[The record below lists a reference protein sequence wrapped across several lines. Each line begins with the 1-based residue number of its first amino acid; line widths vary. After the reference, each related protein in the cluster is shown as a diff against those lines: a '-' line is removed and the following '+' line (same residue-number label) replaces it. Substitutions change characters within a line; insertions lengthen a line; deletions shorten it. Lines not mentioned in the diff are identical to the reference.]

1 MKRLTLAA
9 LMVGLTL
16 SMGGGAFAQAG
27 AAARTAAREVVEQFT
42 KRTAAEGAEALSRE
56 LAEFG
61 GETAVRETL
70 ERVAAE
76 SGEATMRRAAAL
88 TQRHGLDALRA
99 VRRLPAGAT
108 GPVIEAVEQTAPDL
122 VGPALRA
129 LAREG
134 EGETLAQLT
143 ARFGPNAL
151 EAAARHPGVGTPLVQ
166 KLGDEGIQLSRA
178 LTTDQ
183 AMAVARQADGLAAL
197 SASERRSVLGVI
209 TSQPA
214 KAAAFLDKH
223 PKFFLIAGAGALLAT
238 HADTLLEGQAEVLVG
253 PDGQPM
259 LVQTAGLVE
268 RSVIRPV
275 MSWLVPILAVI
286 VAGWGAIR
294 LWGVLRREKAK
305 GRPA

>member
-1 MKRLTLAA
+1 MKRRTGWILAA
-9 LMVGLTL
+9 VVAMGLHA
-16 SMGGGAFAQAG
+16 GATAQTG
-27 AAARTAAREVVEQFT
+27 AAARAAAREVVEQFT

-61 GETAVRETL
+61 GEVAVRETL

-99 VRRLPAGAT
+99 MRRMPAGAS
-108 GPVIEAVEQTAPDL
+108 GPVLVAIEQTAPDL
-122 VGPALRA
+122 VAPALRA

-134 EGETLAQLT
+134 EGEALAQLT

-151 EAAARHPGVGTPLVQ
+151 EIAARHPGVGTPIVQ
-166 KLGDEGIQLSRA
+166 KLGGEGIDLARSLS
-178 LTTDQ
+178 TDQ

-197 SASERRSVLGVI
+197 SAAERRGVMGVI
-209 TSQPA
+209 ASQPA

-238 HADTLLEGQAEVLVG
+238 NADTLLEGQADIIIG

-268 RSVIRPV
+268 RSVIQPL
-275 MSWLVPILAVI
+275 MTWLVPILALI

-294 LWGVLRREKAK
+294 LWGVMRRERQRRGA
-305 GRPA
+305 A

>member
-1 MKRLTLAA
+1 MKRTALAA
-9 LMVGLTL
+9 VIL
-16 SMGGGAFAQAG
+16 SVAMSGAGAWAQGG
-27 AAARTAAREVVEQFT
+27 AAARAAARELVEKFS
-42 KRTAAEGAEALSRE
+42 RRAGVEGAEALSRE

-61 GETAVRETL
+61 GEAAVREAL

-88 TQRHGLDALRA
+88 AQRHGLDAVRA
-99 VRRLPAGAT
+99 VRRLPAGAS
-108 GPVIEAVEQTAPDL
+108 GPVIEAVEQTAPEL

-134 EGETLAQLT
+134 EGEALAQLT
-143 ARFGPNAL
+143 ARFGPHAL

-166 KLGDEGIQLSRA
+166 KLGAEGVELSRT
-178 LTTDQ
+178 LSTNQ
-183 AMAVARQADGLAAL
+183 AMAVTRQADAIAAL
-197 SASERRSVLGVI
+197 PAAERRGVLHVI
-209 TSQPA
+209 SSQPA

-238 HADTLLEGQAEVLVG
+238 HADTLLEGQTDVIVG

-294 LWGVLRREKAK
+294 LWGALRRERSRGSA
-305 GRPA
+305 A